1 MKNKYLMKFMCISL
15 VSALVLSGP
24 AAVYGS
30 SDIGSEVLSS
40 ETGEDL
46 TEPSPEPTEPPETS
60 VTPDPEPTEPPETP
74 EPTEPPETSVTPD
87 PEPTP
92 TLPPLE
98 PEEPVLVPDDEDEGL
113 VEMADVDN
121 VISRIAL
128 LTNVTLDMADLVAE
142 IRMDYEQLSSAEKE
156 MVTNLYVLEAAERKI
171 QALQA
176 EQEKQEEQDA
186 DTQEDLT
193 GDSFGQ
199 GELLEEKDSSTTGT
213 YRAGSTSS
221 VLNLHAGK
229 EFYLDSLAENYDI
242 EFAEDFSEVMDEIET
257 EYKEDNKLVDECDK
271 REDHLTSSWDSLLVR
286 NWQDILAV
294 YIYEQSKLTDEE
306 KEEKAK
312 EAQAK
317 EAETQDKETEAG
329 DAKTEGEEA
338 DAAKEHAAYVLDES
352 AKEDLARI
360 FKELNPVVRDKKN
373 ITKVSYGNYNI
384 NYYIKKHK
392 VSKEDRKI
400 LKKYVETDC
409 KLLCATVT
417 AAKGFVRQ
425 SVGDEVSEERV
436 NVITVAYSLVGKVGY
451 FWGGKSTYLG
461 EDPDWGEAA
470 VVSAAGSRS
479 SGTTK
484 AFGLDCSGFV
494 TWAVINGYWDQAMQS
509 EVGDGTSA
517 QWENAL
523 SVDEEDAQPGDFV
536 FQNGP
541 ESGSDNH
548 VGIICGQT
556 DAGDWIAVHCSSS
569 KNGVTVGVAY
579 SASFRYIRQPAFY
592 PTEEELKAIEEEKNS
607 LDGAGLKTQTTVKTL
622 QTLSDGDDE
631 EESYL
636 KSGKKVKT
644 ILDASDIL
652 VEE

>member
-1 MKNKYLMKFMCISL
+1 M
-15 VSALVLSGP
+15 
-24 AAVYGS
+24 
-30 SDIGSEVLSS
+30 
-40 ETGEDL
+40 
-46 TEPSPEPTEPPETS
+46 
-60 VTPDPEPTEPPETP
+60 
-74 EPTEPPETSVTPD
+74 
-87 PEPTP
+87 
-92 TLPPLE
+92 
-98 PEEPVLVPDDEDEGL
+98 PDDEDEGL
-113 VEMADVDN
+113 VEVADVDN

-176 EQEKQEEQDA
+176 EQEKLEEQDA

-317 EAETQDKETEAG
+317 EAETQAKETEAG

-417 AAKGFVRQ
+417 AAKVLFAR
-425 SVGDEVSEERV
+425 
-436 NVITVAYSLVGKVGY
+436 A
-451 FWGGKSTYLG
+451 
-461 EDPDWGEAA
+461 
-470 VVSAAGSRS
+470 
-479 SGTTK
+479 
-484 AFGLDCSGFV
+484 
-494 TWAVINGYWDQAMQS
+494 WAMK
-509 EVGDGTSA
+509 
-517 QWENAL
+517 
-523 SVDEEDAQPGDFV
+523 
-536 FQNGP
+536 FQ
-541 ESGSDNH
+541 
-548 VGIICGQT
+548 
-556 DAGDWIAVHCSSS
+556 
-569 KNGVTVGVAY
+569 KNG
-579 SASFRYIRQPAFY
+579 
-592 PTEEELKAIEEEKNS
+592 
-607 LDGAGLKTQTTVKTL
+607 
-622 QTLSDGDDE
+622 
-631 EESYL
+631 
-636 KSGKKVKT
+636 
-644 ILDASDIL
+644 
-652 VEE
+652 

>member
-213 YRAGSTSS
+213 
-221 VLNLHAGK
+221 VP
-229 EFYLDSLAENYDI
+229 F
-242 EFAEDFSEVMDEIET
+242 
-257 EYKEDNKLVDECDK
+257 
-271 REDHLTSSWDSLLVR
+271 
-286 NWQDILAV
+286 
-294 YIYEQSKLTDEE
+294 
-306 KEEKAK
+306 
-312 EAQAK
+312 
-317 EAETQDKETEAG
+317 
-329 DAKTEGEEA
+329 
-338 DAAKEHAAYVLDES
+338 
-352 AKEDLARI
+352 
-360 FKELNPVVRDKKN
+360 
-373 ITKVSYGNYNI
+373 
-384 NYYIKKHK
+384 
-392 VSKEDRKI
+392 
-400 LKKYVETDC
+400 
-409 KLLCATVT
+409 
-417 AAKGFVRQ
+417 
-425 SVGDEVSEERV
+425 
-436 NVITVAYSLVGKVGY
+436 
-451 FWGGKSTYLG
+451 
-461 EDPDWGEAA
+461 
-470 VVSAAGSRS
+470 
-479 SGTTK
+479 
-484 AFGLDCSGFV
+484 
-494 TWAVINGYWDQAMQS
+494 
-509 EVGDGTSA
+509 
-517 QWENAL
+517 
-523 SVDEEDAQPGDFV
+523 
-536 FQNGP
+536 
-541 ESGSDNH
+541 
-548 VGIICGQT
+548 
-556 DAGDWIAVHCSSS
+556 
-569 KNGVTVGVAY
+569 
-579 SASFRYIRQPAFY
+579 
-592 PTEEELKAIEEEKNS
+592 
-607 LDGAGLKTQTTVKTL
+607 
-622 QTLSDGDDE
+622 
-631 EESYL
+631 
-636 KSGKKVKT
+636 
-644 ILDASDIL
+644 
-652 VEE
+652 